1 MSWDGYPGNRDGALG
16 SGSIVLQRMAF
27 AEIPGWGA
35 DDHAAA
41 ADAFLKS
48 CGPVLASGSA
58 DEPLAALCRHTL
70 DTRPLRASARSFFET
85 EFEPYRLKSE
95 ESGFV
100 TGYYEPILEGS
111 RRPDDTFTIPVYRR
125 PPELVNLANESLRG
139 ARGPSLTHARRTAL
153 GLEPYYTRQEIESG
167 ALCGRGLE
175 LLYLADPVEAFF
187 VHVQGS
193 AQIRLRDDRTTV
205 RLSYD
210 GKNGHP
216 YRSIGRH
223 LIAIGALRPE
233 EVDLESLARWLRAG
247 RERGRHVM
255 WHNPSFVFFR
265 EQAAGEDDGP
275 FGSLDIPLSPG
286 RSLAVDAS
294 IHALGLPIYVLAPT
308 LRHASAEGHAFGRL
322 MVAQDVGSAI
332 TGPQRGDIFF
342 GSGAEAGR
350 LAGITK
356 HPARFIVLLPK
367 AGVERPV

>member
-1 MSWDGYPGNRDGALG
+1 
-16 SGSIVLQRMAF
+16 MAF

-41 ADAFLKS
+41 LDAFLKS

-58 DEPLAALCRHTL
+58 DEPLAAVCRQAL
-70 DTRPLRASARSFFET
+70 DTRPSRGSARSYFET
-85 EFEPYRLKSE
+85 QFEPYRLESE
-95 ESGFV
+95 HWGFV

-111 RRPDDTFTIPVYRR
+111 RRSDDKFTIPLYRR
-125 PPELVNLANESLRG
+125 PPELANLTDETLRG
-139 ARGPSLTHARRTAL
+139 ASGSSLTHARRTAL
-153 GLEPYYTRQEIESG
+153 GLEPYFTREEIESG
-167 ALCGRGLE
+167 ALRGRGLE
-175 LLYLADPVEAFF
+175 LLYLADPVEAFL

-193 AQIRLRDDRTTV
+193 AQIRLRDDGETV

-233 EVDLESLARWLRAG
+233 EVDLESLARWLRAD
-247 RERGRHVM
+247 RERGRRVM
-255 WHNPSFVFFR
+255 WQNPSFVFFR
-265 EQAAGEDDGP
+265 EQAAGEGAGP

-294 IHALGLPIYVLAPT
+294 IHALGLPIYVEAPT
-308 LRHASAEGHAFGRL
+308 LRHACGKDRPFERL

-356 HPARFIVLLPK
+356 HPARFVVLLPK
-367 AGVERPV
+367 AGVARTG